1 MATWVEGKPAPTS
14 TNTLSDVDDIVN
26 ETRLPWTRINTLS
39 GVSNK
44 ALEPTA
50 PVSPHIFDNE
60 GKLNLG
66 SGTKPGT
73 GPKPRL
79 TPKPFSLEKLPV
91 PYTSLG
97 TTQAPTASKPISVT
111 SMLTP
116 LGKHAIDT
124 DDTKARFRDTE
135 ANRAPSGI
143 VLSTSPSFA
152 QKSSVGSVSI
162 SWMRAGHCQ
171 DGETSLDLHS
181 TLKQSNVAA
190 PSSTTTLSPEKST
203 EGKSEN
209 SETKQTTVIIMET
222 SVQKLKSKKFSE
234 GLKDIG
240 KGRDSSEDP
249 ELRGT
254 MQPLKLSKPSV
265 HSRKYSRSAPQ
276 GFGMTDSAS
285 LSRASSLGFLGKLD
299 KITEKDNNKI
309 DQEKDSTKNPS
320 SLRVQLRRP
329 RPLSA
334 WLPGTTDVQKSESPS
349 EITIK
354 HDEKPSAL
362 GKPWLTKPR
371 PLSMDLTARFEVS
384 AHKRNIP
391 QSEDSKENVPITIK
405 DVNALPS
412 DTRHVAV
419 VEQAESAAVT
429 AKCSSS
435 ASPNDHEDETNGY
448 FSAAKKTLD
457 ESPKM
462 EISEKN
468 GSALTLCARDNK
480 EKTTSPER
488 MILWENNVKNTKI
501 TAVQGEEE
509 KEEKISTTSLRSEKE
524 KVGTDRGQLK
534 IWTNKELGKE
544 CSDLDRTSDVEN
556 SSLVSDDQ
564 ENKVSGGIIKRRI
577 SLLLVSASSNAA
589 KTDCSQPA
597 NETEK
602 INVPVRQRIKSF
614 TSENSDTKREQ
625 LLSSQRRSFQ
635 PRPLSSDITK
645 RFETRTIDDEDHHEK
660 QMDMAA
666 SSSPEHL
673 ILQDIKEQG
682 GRENLE
688 KENKD
693 KMDMTKNEQLHLM
706 DAATEFRWRRHQS
719 KNVIKALDNLAT
731 DEKTHSEKISQQ
743 TSFNKEEMR
752 RQITNTSVSVGV
764 ASMTRVGTESSDGQ
778 KAATDSDLCITAVRV
793 SVVEN
798 EVQLHT
804 VPESSHSEDPSYPC
818 LSKGRR
824 SEQTSHSGLMND
836 TTMEPTAEV
845 MHSEKGTKDSKPLEL
860 DAAIS
865 ERRRKTY
872 FKSEEQN
879 ISRSSVNTPPASKG
893 TAQNVSDFLLP
904 PGYGK
909 IGTLQDA
916 SEIASSYSPL
926 TVSEDQVT
934 THHTR
939 KSHSTVDQTKL
950 QANVSDV
957 KRHWNQSLTA
967 EKSSTLEA
975 PSTASKSE
983 GKASELLKT
992 IPNLPPR
999 IEVQTTARVDLDK
1012 DGKQQMKI
1020 IPLNSYCNTE
1030 IFFTSKGNP
1039 TDFGLPKGNEATSQG
1054 PLTSAEPICVKDSKG
1069 NDAVEGHKKAKRLP
1083 QGDGTIE
1090 LIGKVLPKE
1099 GREKRR
1105 KKIYLEPNPAVSTTD
1120 HISDCS
1126 TETSY
1131 VKRRHTSEL
1140 LPASDYWTV
1149 DRSKD
1154 GYPEGN
1160 SKCHP
1165 KFLMPNK
1172 PKTTLLSDEFL
1183 DMPWTNRED
1192 EVSEEKDAT
1201 PTMKQPKMTGS
1212 DKTRNRKGIAHRN
1225 RHSILDL
1232 DSLMADYIKEISKRN
1247 EESKSSH
1254 YHDKIDNHHS
1264 DVWKKD
1270 DEENLS
1276 NQTIE
1281 SADQGLRISSSSG
1294 KSKDTSEMMNRK
1306 HLYHNPVLD
1315 LDALM
1320 TQYAREMP
1328 ERANIPM
1335 TISSKLA
1342 GGIFPTVKIQKS
1354 SSFASREAKSYRKSS
1369 HLKERGGEEFKRD
1382 TCESAPADVKSR
1394 FKDEKRK
1401 SQPSSICNE
1410 NNDLVKCDLRLN
1422 DQKPDGKRIHEV
1434 DTSTSTPANLNRRSK
1449 HDKKVSR
1456 PFSINTEHGNLERLE
1471 LHTDGQQSANREKGK
1486 PREDDHS
1493 ELRPR
1498 HRRNRGEERR
1508 SKITPVETDSS
1519 TQGFDGQCPD
1529 GKTRPLDHLTSF
1541 RRSVHG
1547 SPQFV
1552 FEKENQV
1559 EMSVDNRL
1567 STRVEQRSTG
1577 LREEAGQKSPL
1588 KGLNQF
1594 SPEPKTPRP
1603 LESRRQI
1610 QKAVDDVFMSLEG
1623 TSNSRSHE
1631 GGKRYSM
1638 GEGQSRVTDTLVHA
1652 VRSMAG
1658 NKTDSQCVEREPD
1671 LPSKVQ
1677 RKIGNVIPVTSKTK
1691 KQNEKKV
1698 HSRSTV
1704 QQEKSQDHRPDRVKQ
1719 CCIGPSAKAKDTDD
1733 LIQESGQFCN
1743 CEERDQYGTYEE
1755 RSSSTND
1762 EVDPCDTRQEHKYSK
1777 HEIYR
1782 PVSPCKEPSTIPAA
1796 CPRKEYVQSRVSMS
1810 SQSELTPTSEHHL
1823 SFFQDPRSIN
1833 YGLSSF
1839 ELESPDDTD
1848 SLQSTDPGTQV
1859 GPTPHGFS
1867 FLEPVSMLDSGA
1879 QKSRIQLR
1887 KKTIRR
1893 APTKHKKGSG
1903 DQTESMFPVFPMGE
1917 DSWMYK
1923 DSTESKPSV
1932 GSLVDEGPSRTQKL
1946 KITPCSKVAMFP
1958 GMDPSVLKASLRR
1971 NRQEEEDDDDESSCE
1986 QRCNSCT
1993 PSSAQHELRMIST
2006 TTSRVEG
2013 SEEMPPPWLQELKSK
2028 KRLSQHHPDRKNE

>member
-14 TNTLSDVDDIVN
+14 KNTLSDVDDIVN
-26 ETRLPWTRINTLS
+26 ETKLPWTCINTLS

-66 SGTKPGT
+66 SVTKPGT

-79 TPKPFSLEKLPV
+79 TPKPFSLEKSPV
-91 PYTSLG
+91 PYASLG

-116 LGKHAIDT
+116 SGKHAIDT

-135 ANRAPSGI
+135 ANRAPSGTG
-143 VLSTSPSFA
+143 LSTSSSFA
-152 QKSSVGSVSI
+152 QKSSVGSGSI
-162 SWMRAGHCQ
+162 SWMRADHSQ
-171 DGETSLDLHS
+171 DAETLLDLHP
-181 TLKQSNVAA
+181 TLRQSNVAA

-203 EGKSEN
+203 EGKSAN
-209 SETKQTTVIIMET
+209 SETKPTTVIIIET

-265 HSRKYSRSAPQ
+265 HSRKYSRSATQ
-276 GFGMTDSAS
+276 RFGTPESAS
-285 LSRASSLGFLGKLD
+285 LSKASSLGFLGKLD
-299 KITEKDNNKI
+299 QIIEKDNDKI

-334 WLPGTTDVQKSESPS
+334 WLPGTTDDQKSESPS

-371 PLSMDLTARFEVS
+371 PLSMDLTARFEVF

-391 QSEDSKENVPITIK
+391 PSEDSKENVPITIK

-419 VEQAESAAVT
+419 VEQKESAAVA

-462 EISEKN
+462 DISEKN
-468 GSALTLCARDNK
+468 GSALILCARDNK
-480 EKTTSPER
+480 ENTSSPER
-488 MILWENNVKNTKI
+488 MILWENNTKNTKI

-509 KEEKISTTSLRSEKE
+509 KEEKILTTSLRSEKE

-534 IWTNKELGKE
+534 IWTNKELGEE

-556 SSLVSDDQ
+556 SSLGSDDQ
-564 ENKVSGGIIKRRI
+564 GNKVSGGIIKRRI
-577 SLLLVSASSNAA
+577 CLLLDSASSNAA
-589 KTDCSQPA
+589 KTDCPQSA

-645 RFETRTIDDEDHHEK
+645 RFETRTIEDEGHREK
-660 QMDMAA
+660 QMDMAV

-673 ILQDIKEQG
+673 ILQDIKEQ
-682 GRENLE
+682 
-688 KENKD
+688 
-693 KMDMTKNEQLHLM
+693 TKNEQLHLM

-719 KNVIKALDNLAT
+719 KNVSKALDTDAT

-743 TSFNKEEMR
+743 TNFNKKEEEMR
-752 RQITNTSVSVGV
+752 RQITKIGVSVGV
-764 ASMTRVGTESSDGQ
+764 ASVTRVGTESSDGQ

-793 SVVEN
+793 SVIEN
-798 EVQLHT
+798 EVQRHKM
-804 VPESSHSEDPSYPC
+804 PESSHSEDPSNPC

-824 SEQTSHSGLMND
+824 SEQTSHSGLMNY
-836 TTMEPTAEV
+836 TTMETTAEV
-845 MHSEKGTKDSKPLEL
+845 MHSEKGTKDSKSLEL
-860 DAAIS
+860 DAAAL
-865 ERRRKTY
+865 EGRRKTY

-879 ISRSSVNTPPASKG
+879 SSRSLVNTPLASKG

-904 PGYGK
+904 PSYGK

-916 SEIASSYSPL
+916 SETASSYCPL
-926 TVSEDQVT
+926 TISEDQFM
-934 THHTR
+934 THHIR
-939 KSHSTVDQTKL
+939 KSHSTMDQTKL
-950 QANVSDV
+950 QANVSDA
-957 KRHWNQSLTA
+957 KRHWNQSLTVG
-967 EKSSTLEA
+967 KSSTLEA
-975 PSTASKSE
+975 PSTAPKSE
-983 GKASELLKT
+983 GNAAEMLKT
-992 IPNLPPR
+992 IPNLPSR

-1020 IPLNSYCNTE
+1020 IPLNSHCNAE
-1030 IFFTSKGNP
+1030 IFFTSKGSP
-1039 TDFGLPKGNEATSQG
+1039 TDLGLPKDNEATSQE
-1054 PLTSAEPICVKDSKG
+1054 LTSAGSICVKDSKE

-1083 QGDGTIE
+1083 QCDGTID

-1105 KKIYLEPNPAVSTTD
+1105 KKIYLEPNSAVSTTD

-1126 TETSY
+1126 TGTSY
-1131 VKRRHTSEL
+1131 VKHQHTSEL
-1140 LPASDYWTV
+1140 LPASDCWAV

-1154 GYPEGN
+1154 GYPGGN
-1160 SKCHP
+1160 SKSHP

-1183 DMPWTNRED
+1183 DMPWTNLED
-1192 EVSEEKDAT
+1192 EVSEENDAT
-1201 PTMKQPKMTGS
+1201 PTVKQPKMTGS

-1254 YHDKIDNHHS
+1254 YQDKIDNHHS
-1264 DVWKKD
+1264 DAWKKD

-1276 NQTIE
+1276 KQPIE
-1281 SADQGLRISSSSG
+1281 SADWDLSVSSSSG

-1306 HLYHNPVLD
+1306 HLHLNRVLD

-1320 TQYAREMP
+1320 TQYARGMP
-1328 ERANIPM
+1328 ERANVPM

-1354 SSFASREAKSYRKSS
+1354 SSFASRETKRYQKNGQ
-1369 HLKERGGEEFKRD
+1369 ERGGEEFTRD
-1382 TCESAPADVKSR
+1382 SCESAPADVKRR

-1401 SQPSSICNE
+1401 GQPSSIWNE
-1410 NNDLVKCDLRLN
+1410 NNEFEKCDLRSD

-1434 DTSTSTPANLNRRSK
+1434 DTLTSTSANLNRRSK

-1456 PFSINTEHGNLERLE
+1456 PFSIFTEHGDLERLE
-1471 LHTDGQQSANREKGK
+1471 LHTDGQQSARREKEK

-1498 HRRNRGEERR
+1498 HRRNRGEERK

-1529 GKTRPLDHLTSF
+1529 GKTRPLDHLTGS

-1547 SPQFV
+1547 SPQLV

-1567 STRVEQRSTG
+1567 STRAEQRSTG
-1577 LREEAGQKSPL
+1577 HREELGQKSPL

-1594 SPEPKTPRP
+1594 SPEPMTPRP
-1603 LESRRQI
+1603 LESRRRT
-1610 QKAVDDVFMSLEG
+1610 QKAVDDVFISPEG
-1623 TSNSRSHE
+1623 TSNSRSNE
-1631 GGKRYSM
+1631 GGKRYST
-1638 GEGQSRVTDTLVHA
+1638 GEGQSPVTETLVHA

-1658 NKTDSQCVEREPD
+1658 NKTGSQRVEREPD

-1677 RKIGNVIPVTSKTK
+1677 RKTGNVIPLTSKTK
-1691 KQNEKKV
+1691 KQNEKKA
-1698 HSRSTV
+1698 HSRCTV
-1704 QQEKSQDHRPDRVKQ
+1704 RQEKSQDHRPVR
-1719 CCIGPSAKAKDTDD
+1719 
-1733 LIQESGQFCN
+1733 
-1743 CEERDQYGTYEE
+1743 
-1755 RSSSTND
+1755 
-1762 EVDPCDTRQEHKYSK
+1762 
-1777 HEIYR
+1777 
-1782 PVSPCKEPSTIPAA
+1782 
-1796 CPRKEYVQSRVSMS
+1796 
-1810 SQSELTPTSEHHL
+1810 
-1823 SFFQDPRSIN
+1823 
-1833 YGLSSF
+1833 
-1839 ELESPDDTD
+1839 
-1848 SLQSTDPGTQV
+1848 
-1859 GPTPHGFS
+1859 
-1867 FLEPVSMLDSGA
+1867 
-1879 QKSRIQLR
+1879 
-1887 KKTIRR
+1887 
-1893 APTKHKKGSG
+1893 
-1903 DQTESMFPVFPMGE
+1903 
-1917 DSWMYK
+1917 
-1923 DSTESKPSV
+1923 
-1932 GSLVDEGPSRTQKL
+1932 KL
-1946 KITPCSKVAMFP
+1946 KSF
-1958 GMDPSVLKASLRR
+1958 
-1971 NRQEEEDDDDESSCE
+1971 SC
-1986 QRCNSCT
+1986 
-1993 PSSAQHELRMIST
+1993 L
-2006 TTSRVEG
+2006 
-2013 SEEMPPPWLQELKSK
+2013 L
-2028 KRLSQHHPDRKNE
+2028 